1 MKRIFNEEL
10 LDLDRWSDAEVA
22 CALGA
27 IGRINRFFGGNRMH
41 KRLLGRIADKT
52 QLHELHVLEVAA
64 GRGDVL
70 QAACKVLL
78 RKGVSVQVSL
88 LDRSAQH
95 LPEDHYWKPPLPM
108 PTLIA
113 GDALSIPLPDR
124 SVDVVSCCLFLH
136 HLNDEDARAFLR
148 EALRVSRVAVIVND
162 LERRRAHLWLSRLA
176 TLMDPSWISR
186 HDGPTS
192 VRRAYTYQE
201 AKTMLQETGC
211 AFELTRGFLF
221 RLGAILW
228 SVEK

>member
-1 MKRIFNEEL
+1 MKRVFNEEL
-10 LDLDRWSDAEVA
+10 LDLDRWSPAEVA

-27 IGRINRFFGGNRMH
+27 IRRINRFFGGNRMH
-41 KRLLGRIADKT
+41 KRLLGRISTKAH
-52 QLHELHVLEVAA
+52 LSELHILEVAA
-64 GRGDVL
+64 GRADVL
-70 QAACKVLL
+70 QAGCKMLL
-78 RKGVSVQVSL
+78 RKGVAVRVSL

-95 LPEDHYWKPPLPM
+95 LPEGSYWRSPLPT

-113 GDALSIPLPDR
+113 GDALEIPLPDR

-136 HLNDEDARAFLR
+136 HLDDDDARAFLN

-162 LERRRAHLWLSRLA
+162 LERRRAHYWLSRLA

-186 HDGPTS
+186 HDGPVS
-192 VRRAYTYQE
+192 VRRAYTYRE
-201 AKTMLQETGC
+201 TKIMLEETGC

-228 SVEK
+228 STDK